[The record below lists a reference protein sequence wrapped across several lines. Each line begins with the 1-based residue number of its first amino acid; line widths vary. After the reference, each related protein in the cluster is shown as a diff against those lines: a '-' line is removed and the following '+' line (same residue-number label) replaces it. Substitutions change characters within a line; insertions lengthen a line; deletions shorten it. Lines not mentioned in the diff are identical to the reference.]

1 MNWKHLILEKSIRT
15 SLAFQNALE
24 RFCVVFWPGL
34 KTSRL
39 VNRLQS
45 EGVLDNQKV
54 ATLPRLR
61 RFRRWYINLFCGIP
75 FLFCAAVFL
84 ISVLFYPEDSGAFL
98 GFIYFTAIF
107 YVLLRDDFEDEWKF
121 IHLLTEGRRTRG
133 KVFSVRKSLIGNAVH
148 AQFYFENKNGIGIQG
163 RMFLWHGIAPNFSY
177 KEGDEVEVI
186 YDPYSPLI
194 CAIVTEEVEAFNLK
208 KAQQEPLKT

>member
-1 MNWKHLILEKSIRT
+1 MNWKHFILEQSIRT

-45 EGVLDNQKV
+45 EGVLDNRKL
-54 ATLPRLR
+54 AALPRLR
-61 RFRRWYINLFCGIP
+61 RFRRWYINLFGGLPI
-75 FLFCAAVFL
+75 LFSAAVCL
-84 ISVLFYPEDSGAFL
+84 IPVLFYPEDSGFFIGFL
-98 GFIYFTAIF
+98 FFTAFF

-121 IHLLTEGRRTRG
+121 VNLLTEGQRTRG
-133 KVFSVRKSLIGNAVH
+133 KVLSVRKSFIGNAVH
-148 AQFYFENKNGIGIQG
+148 AQFLFENKNGIGIQG

-177 KEGDEVEVI
+177 KEGDEVKVV